1 MPEKLI
7 TLTSYTY
14 ATEAYVLVAKL
25 EEEGISSHLANENLI
40 SAQPFLSTAVGGLEV
55 QVAEKDFAKAQEI
68 LKTIQALNTTP
79 EAFKDYKKVLVYCP
93 QCESA
98 NTYCKK
104 TSFFSFGAKEYVCA
118 DCNHKWQ
125 A

>member
-7 TLTSYTY
+7 TLTTYTY

-55 QVAEKDFAKAQEI
+55 QVAEGDFAKAQEI

-104 TSFFSFGAKEYVCA
+104 TSFFSFGDKEYVCA
-118 DCNHKWQ
+118 DCNHKWE